1 MIESMFSEIDD
12 YKILAIPKT
21 DGFSFMGGLDNGE
34 TTAVEQD
41 ENGETIKEYNLSIDP
56 RATTIKE
63 AKELIN
69 RIKEERLTEN

>member
-1 MIESMFSEIDD
+1 
-12 YKILAIPKT
+12 
-21 DGFSFMGGLDNGE
+21 MGGLDNGE